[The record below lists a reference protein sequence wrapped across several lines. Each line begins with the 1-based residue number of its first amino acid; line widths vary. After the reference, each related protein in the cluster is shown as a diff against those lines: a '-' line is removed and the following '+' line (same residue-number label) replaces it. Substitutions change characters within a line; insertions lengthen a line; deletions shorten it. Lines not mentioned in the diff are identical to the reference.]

1 MLTVAFPVVVAVV
14 AFLAVTVGPLY
25 VADRFRDTRRPT
37 DAERATLSELREWA
51 GLDVERVAI
60 VETDGAV
67 AEGEAGAAAGDAGD
81 EAIAD
86 ADEASTA
93 AAEGDGSA
101 AATGTPTIDVG
112 VRGPPGRRVLFVTE
126 DVLSVLDEDVA
137 AALLAAEAGRLE
149 TYYNEF
155 RAVAVAVV
163 VAILATVVT
172 TLVPFEAGFTAFAVI
187 GFVSFWVGRRV
198 QYAADA
204 RAAERVGAE
213 ALADA
218 FERVAELQGITPET
232 GTWRTWFEV
241 QPPLGDRI
249 AALREGR

>member
-14 AFLAVTVGPLY
+14 TFLAVTIGPLY

-37 DAERATLSELREWA
+37 DAERSTLAELREWA
-51 GLDVERVAI
+51 GLGVERVAI
-60 VETDGAV
+60 IETGGDGAGDGEDSAAAVGEEPGAV
-67 AEGEAGAAAGDAGD
+67 AGAGED
-81 EAIAD
+81 
-86 ADEASTA
+86 
-93 AAEGDGSA
+93 SA
-101 AATGTPTIDVG
+101 AADSAAAPGAPTLDVG

-126 DVLSVLDEDVA
+126 DVLAVLDADVA

-155 RAVAVAVV
+155 RAVAIAAV
-163 VAILATVVT
+163 VAILATIVT
-172 TLVPFEAGFTAFAVI
+172 TLVPFEAGFTALAAI

-204 RAAERVGAE
+204 RAAESVGAV

-218 FERVAELQGITPET
+218 FGRAATLQGVVPET

-249 AALREGR
+249 AALRGER